1 MSFTQDTFA
10 PVGANSTES
19 PSIYSYITPDSSSN
33 VTVSGYFDDKRD
45 ELIQRDV
52 ILVQA
57 SDGFFIMQVLADT
70 SAVEIASNTTTDT
83 NIYLNNGSIDN
94 EDRTLTLIDA
104 GGGNYTLTMKGTSG
118 THETSFTLADD
129 LLSLG
134 INPDT
139 GFSDTAALK
148 FRNTTGINP
157 ICEFSNGVDN
167 TGIIYNGN
175 VTAWGGATLITQDRG
190 DGRYIA
196 IGEEESIYNDDGTIT
211 DESRTVTLSDTAGST
226 YLLTFNAESAAEQTK
241 SSITQTSSTVGM
253 TATENFGV
261 NSNLLSFIID
271 AVASSAIFKNNQTN
285 EGITYDASV
294 TVFSGDTLITQD
306 RGDGRYATAA
316 QGLLADSALQNG
328 DNVSE
333 LVNDAGYITSEDDT
347 IQDVYSRG
355 SDVDIDNTEGAIKL
369 SRGVGITDAAFNIVP
384 STVTPSTNLADGDF
398 HVEDG
403 TIFLYD
409 LARTKFL
416 SSGTP
421 IALQFGKN
429 NGAGNEFLRFGGDAR
444 DGDAG
449 IILPWD
455 ATIVAMTLKGENS
468 AAQSFDIEVAGVG
481 VATLISSSSTISDTT
496 LSLDVDAGETINL
509 FAQAAGTEVTD
520 PYAIIF
526 VKRRKV

>member
-139 GFSDTAALK
+139 GFADTAALK

-175 VTAWGGATLITQDRG
+175 VTAWGGSTLITQDRG

-196 IGEEESIYNDDGTIT
+196 IGEEDSIYNDDGEIT

-226 YLLTFNAESAAEQTK
+226 YALTFNAESAAEQTK

-261 NSNLLSFIID
+261 SSNLLSFILD

-306 RGDGRYATAA
+306 RGDGRYATSA

-333 LVNDAGYITSEDDT
+333 LVNDAGYVTSSGGVVDSVTGDGVDNTDPANPILSFPDADQIDDTSTTNKFVSGPLISLINSALQNGDNVSELVNDAGYITSENDT
-347 IQDVYSRG
+347 LQDVYSRG
-355 SDVDIDNTEGAIKL
+355 SDVDIDNTEGALKL
-369 SRGVGITDAAFNIVP
+369 SRGVGITDAAFNI
-384 STVTPSTNLADGDF
+384 
-398 HVEDG
+398 
-403 TIFLYD
+403 I
-409 LARTKFL
+409 
-416 SSGTP
+416 
-421 IALQFGKN
+421 
-429 NGAGNEFLRFGGDAR
+429 
-444 DGDAG
+444 
-449 IILPWD
+449 
-455 ATIVAMTLKGENS
+455 
-468 AAQSFDIEVAGVG
+468 
-481 VATLISSSSTISDTT
+481 
-496 LSLDVDAGETINL
+496 
-509 FAQAAGTEVTD
+509 
-520 PYAIIF
+520 
-526 VKRRKV
+526 